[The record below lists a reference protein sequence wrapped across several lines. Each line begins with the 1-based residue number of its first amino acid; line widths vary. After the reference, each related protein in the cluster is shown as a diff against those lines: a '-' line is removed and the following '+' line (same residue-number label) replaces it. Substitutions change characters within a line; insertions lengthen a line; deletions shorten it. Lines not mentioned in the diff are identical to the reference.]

1 MGVWDLEQ
9 INHFLKESKKIKN
22 ATRFQIS
29 FLIAIFTGM
38 RLGEILGLRWKDI
51 DMTNNLIY
59 VKQTLTETRELKY
72 GAKNRSSIR
81 TIHFP
86 NILLEELKSHRQ
98 FIDHEKS
105 KVGNEYTDLDLVLPS
120 KYGKPLDQ
128 RNIRRAFHHLTEKL
142 GLPKIRFHDLR
153 HTHPTLLIQQNVNVK
168 LISERLGHSDIGTTL
183 NTYSHVLPDIQR
195 SVAEKLDKVFEEK
208 VTAEVTRP

>member
-1 MGVWDLEQ
+1 M
-9 INHFLKESKKIKN
+9 
-22 ATRFQIS
+22 
-29 FLIAIFTGM
+29 
-38 RLGEILGLRWKDI
+38 
-51 DMTNNLIY
+51 
-59 VKQTLTETRELKY
+59 
-72 GAKNRSSIR
+72 
-81 TIHFP
+81 
-86 NILLEELKSHRQ
+86 LEELKSHRQ

-153 HTHPTLLIQQNVNVK
+153 HTHATLLIQQNVNVK

-195 SVAEKLDKVFEEK
+195 SVAEKLDEVFEEK

>member
-72 GAKNRSSIR
+72 GAKNRSVVY
-81 TIHFP
+81 
-86 NILLEELKSHRQ
+86 EL
-98 FIDHEKS
+98 FIF
-105 KVGNEYTDLDLVLPS
+105 
-120 KYGKPLDQ
+120 Q
-128 RNIRRAFHHLTEKL
+128 
-142 GLPKIRFHDLR
+142 
-153 HTHPTLLIQQNVNVK
+153 
-168 LISERLGHSDIGTTL
+168 ISC
-183 NTYSHVLPDIQR
+183 
-195 SVAEKLDKVFEEK
+195 
-208 VTAEVTRP
+208 